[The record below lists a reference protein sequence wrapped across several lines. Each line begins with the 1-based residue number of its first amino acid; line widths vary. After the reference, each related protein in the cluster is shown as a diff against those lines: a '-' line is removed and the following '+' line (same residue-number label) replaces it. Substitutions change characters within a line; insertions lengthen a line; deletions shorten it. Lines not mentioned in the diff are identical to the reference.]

1 MTKIYNQT
9 KLKQRRKKL
18 RKEATPAER
27 IFWSKIRCK
36 RIGYKFRRQ
45 YSIGNYIADFYCP
58 ELRLVI
64 EIDGGQHFETDR
76 LTNDL
81 LRTEYLNSL
90 GIKVKRYTNVEIRKN
105 LISVVDDLMS
115 LCKGLDER

>member
-9 KLKQRRKKL
+9 KLKRRRRELRKK
-18 RKEATPAER
+18 ATPAEG
-27 IFWSKIRCK
+27 IFWSKIKSRQ
-36 RIGYKFRRQ
+36 IGYKFRRQ
-45 YSIGNYIADFYCP
+45 YSIGNYIADFYC
-58 ELRLVI
+58 LKLKLVV

-115 LCKGLDER
+115 LCRGLDEK